1 MKIYLKKL
9 FFKATHRG
17 TKEMDIILGTF
28 ANKQLESMTKNDL
41 VLFDELLDISDPELY
56 KWLTS
61 DNEEIIPEKFRYLID
76 KILKK

>member
-9 FFKATHRG
+9 FFKASHRG
-17 TKEMDIILGTF
+17 TKEMDIILGNF

-41 VLFDELLDISDPELY
+41 ALFDELLDISDPELY

>member
-41 VLFDELLDISDPELY
+41 ALFDELLDISDPELY
-56 KWLTS
+56 KWFTS

>member
-28 ANKQLESMTKNDL
+28 VNKQLESMTKNDL
-41 VLFDELLDISDPELY
+41 ALFDELLDISDPELY

>member
-9 FFKATHRG
+9 FFKASHRG
-17 TKEMDIILGTF
+17 TKEMDIILGAF

-41 VLFDELLDISDPELY
+41 ALFDELLDISDPELY

>member
-9 FFKATHRG
+9 LFKTSHRG

-41 VLFDELLDISDPELY
+41 ALFDELLDISDPELY

>member
-9 FFKATHRG
+9 FFKASHRG

-28 ANKQLESMTKNDL
+28 ANKQLERMTKNDL
-41 VLFDELLDISDPELY
+41 ALFDELLDISDPELY